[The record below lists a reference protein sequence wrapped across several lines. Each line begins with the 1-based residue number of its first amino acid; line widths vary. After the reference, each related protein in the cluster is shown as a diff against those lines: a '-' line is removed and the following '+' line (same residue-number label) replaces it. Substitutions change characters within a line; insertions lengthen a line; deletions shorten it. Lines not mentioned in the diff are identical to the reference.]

1 MLQQFVQLIMQ
12 LTCKPGVLS
21 LGLKTE
27 HHFMRFG
34 RGANWSPSSAFLRHP
49 LGKPA
54 T

>member
-34 RGANWSPSSAFLRHP
+34 RGAKLVPKFCFFEAST
-49 LGKPA
+49 G
-54 T
+54 